1 MSNNTNHSSFIAIT
15 TAYWA
20 FMLTD
25 GALRM
30 LILLHFHTLGISALQ
45 LAYIFL
51 IYEFMGVITNISAGF
66 LAKRFGLKSTLYVG
80 LILQIFS
87 LLMLSLIPSNWS
99 IFSMVTYATLVQ
111 ALSGIA
117 KDLTKT
123 SAKSSVKI
131 LAPQNENDILFKWV
145 ARLTGSKNAIKGVG
159 FFLGCA
165 LIAFV
170 GFSSGLIALSVML
183 FLILLILIILM
194 PPKLPKGIKS
204 TKIKS
209 VLSKDKRI
217 NSLAL
222 ARFFLFSAR
231 DVWFVVGIPLFFL
244 EMLSD
249 GSKDENRIVFFV
261 IGSFMAFWTIFYGI
275 VQAWAP
281 SLFKNIS
288 NRTLIQRAVN
298 WIFALTFSPLLLA
311 FALWILGPL
320 SNQILISA
328 VIVGL
333 LIFGGVFAINSSLHS
348 FLILHFTSTERA
360 SLDVGFYYMSNAA
373 GRLLGTLLS
382 GLSFQLGGFLLCI
395 LVSVFLLICACLST
409 ILLSKVLKP
418 QKTYNIL

>member
-1 MSNNTNHSSFIAIT
+1 MSNKTNLSSFIAIT

-30 LILLHFHTLGISALQ
+30 LVLLHFHTLGISALQ

-66 LAKRFGLKSTLYVG
+66 LAKRFGLKSTLYVC

-99 IFSMVTYATLVQ
+99 IFSMVIYATLVQ

-131 LAPQNENDILFKWV
+131 LAPQNGNDVLFKWV
-145 ARLTGSKNAIKGVG
+145 AWLTGSKNAIKGVG

-165 LIAFV
+165 LISFV

-194 PPKLPKGIKS
+194 PPNLPKGVKS
-204 TKIKS
+204 TKIRS
-209 VLSKDKRI
+209 VLSKDTRI

-222 ARFFLFSAR
+222 ARFFLFGAR

-244 EMLSD
+244 KCYQTAQKTKTELFFLLS
-249 GSKDENRIVFFV
+249 V
-261 IGSFMAFWTIFYGI
+261 
-275 VQAWAP
+275 
-281 SLFKNIS
+281 
-288 NRTLIQRAVN
+288 
-298 WIFALTFSPLLLA
+298 
-311 FALWILGPL
+311 ALWLFGQFFTVSFKLGLLRYLKMFQIERL
-320 SNQILISA
+320 SN
-328 VIVGL
+328 
-333 LIFGGVFAINSSLHS
+333 
-348 FLILHFTSTERA
+348 
-360 SLDVGFYYMSNAA
+360 
-373 GRLLGTLLS
+373 GR
-382 GLSFQLGGFLLCI
+382 
-395 LVSVFLLICACLST
+395 
-409 ILLSKVLKP
+409 
-418 QKTYNIL
+418 

>member
-1 MSNNTNHSSFIAIT
+1 MFKIAI
-15 TAYWA
+15 
-20 FMLTD
+20 
-25 GALRM
+25 
-30 LILLHFHTLGISALQ
+30 H
-45 LAYIFL
+45 
-51 IYEFMGVITNISAGF
+51 GF
-66 LAKRFGLKSTLYVG
+66 GRIGKLVTRRLFDVG
-80 LILQIFS
+80 LGENLT
-87 LLMLSLIPSNWS
+87 LINEQNGS
-99 IFSMVTYATLVQ
+99 IENLATL
-111 ALSGIA
+111 LEFDSIHGHWP
-117 KDLTKT
+117 KDIEISTNT
-123 SAKSSVKI
+123 
-131 LAPQNENDILFKWV
+131 
-145 ARLTGSKNAIKGVG
+145 IK
-159 FFLGCA
+159 
-165 LIAFV
+165 
-170 GFSSGLIALSVML
+170 
-183 FLILLILIILM
+183 
-194 PPKLPKGIKS
+194 
-204 TKIKS
+204 
-209 VLSKDKRI
+209 I

-311 FALWILGPL
+311 FALWILGPF

-348 FLILHFTSTERA
+348 FLILYFTSTERA

-409 ILLSKVLKP
+409 ILLSKV
-418 QKTYNIL
+418 